1 MRNIIILFTLVLFA
15 TVTQAQITYPKII
28 SNVDSKFEKNL
39 VVGDSAY
46 VAKAVISSSTVGTS
60 ENAGLEVN
68 STTSGVLVPRMTTTQ
83 RNAILEDV
91 STSTADST
99 AAKGLLIYN
108 TTTNAL
114 NVYNN
119 TAWVPVISVA
129 AATALTASLTTV
141 TASAPGTPDYAIANL
156 TNSSPYGFVSADEG
170 QSVLKVIINLQ
181 TKVNELEAKL
191 QAAGLLQ

>member
-1 MRNIIILFTLVLFA
+1 MRNIIILFTLILFA

-28 SNVDSKFEKNL
+28 SNVNCKFEKNL
-39 VVGDSAY
+39 VVADSAY
-46 VAKAVISSSTVGTS
+46 AAKVVVSSSTVGTS
-60 ENAGLEVN
+60 KKAALEVN
-68 STTSGVLVPRMTTTQ
+68 SSTQGVLVPKVTTTQ
-83 RNAILEDV
+83 RNAILADNT
-91 STSTADST
+91 TSTADST
-99 AAKGLLIYN
+99 AAKGLLVYN

-119 TAWVPVISVA
+119 TAWLPVISVA
-129 AATALTASLTTV
+129 AATALTASLTTC
-141 TASAPGTPDYAIANL
+141 TASAPGTPDYAIADL
-156 TNSSPYGFVSADEG
+156 TATSPYGFASADEG

>member
-1 MRNIIILFTLVLFA
+1 MKNFLLISMLALFA
-15 TVTQAQITYPKII
+15 FSTQAQITTPKII
-28 SNVDSKFEKNL
+28 SNVDCKFEKNL
-39 VVGDSAY
+39 VVGDSSYAAKI
-46 VAKAVISSSTVGTS
+46 VASATTVGTS
-60 ENAGLEVN
+60 ENAMIEAN
-68 STTSGVLVPRMTTTQ
+68 STTAGVLVPRMTTTQ

-99 AAKGLLIYN
+99 AAKGLLVYN

-119 TAWVPVISVA
+119 TAWLPVISVA
-129 AATALTASLTTV
+129 AATALTASLTTA
-141 TASAPGTPDYAIANL
+141 TASAPGTPDYAIQDL
-156 TNSSPYGFVSADEG
+156 TTTTPYGFATADEG

-191 QAAGLLQ
+191 QAAGILQ